1 VEVDP
6 AVVNLSQ
13 FETFFPEKRPFFT
26 EGAQMFRYGNAPSNN
41 RYNFNIYPPQWF
53 YSRRIG
59 RPPQGVGNIAADYV
73 TAPDDTTILGA
84 GKVTGKFGNGWSVG
98 VLDALTSRENAREM
112 SGGIGNRVPVEPATN
127 YLVSRMA
134 KEYSGGNSRLGFLFE
149 SVDRNLPEQLNFLRH
164 NAYVLGVDGYSKL
177 HKADWLFEWQAGMTR
192 VDGSATAIDA
202 TQTSSAH
209 YYNRPDAGYL
219 HYDPTRTA
227 LDGFGGRVMLAKQT
241 GHWRPNVQIQ
251 TYSPGF
257 EINDIGYEQRV
268 DITAT
273 HAALSYNNQDPGRY
287 TRTRSVWVGKYQNW
301 NYGRDLIANGAYGS
315 WHVQWK
321 NYWYTFGSAGKEWE
335 AMDDRTTRGGPVVRR
350 PGNHSVS
357 LGMGND
363 ERKKVY
369 AEASVNRFAAEDGTS
384 ETDYNLTLNYRPT
397 TNLLL
402 SVSPSYTF
410 EHDATQFVSTTSD
423 SRRIFSQ
430 IDQRLFQVGT
440 RIEWT
445 ATSRLSFQLYTQ
457 PLVATGAYYGFK
469 ELAAPRTNSY
479 FSTFYDGNPD
489 FNFRSVRGSAVARWE
504 FRPGSALYLVWNENR
519 AETEPFGN
527 FRLGR
532 DLRAIKGAP
541 SRDVFLVKVSY
552 WLPL

>member
-1 VEVDP
+1 
-6 AVVNLSQ
+6 
-13 FETFFPEKRPFFT
+13 
-26 EGAQMFRYGNAPSNN
+26 
-41 RYNFNIYPPQWF
+41 
-53 YSRRIG
+53 
-59 RPPQGVGNIAADYV
+59 
-73 TAPDDTTILGA
+73 
-84 GKVTGKFGNGWSVG
+84 
-98 VLDALTSRENAREM
+98 
-112 SGGIGNRVPVEPATN
+112 
-127 YLVSRMA
+127 
-134 KEYSGGNSRLGFLFE
+134 
-149 SVDRNLPEQLNFLRH
+149 
-164 NAYVLGVDGYSKL
+164 
-177 HKADWLFEWQAGMTR
+177 
-192 VDGSATAIDA
+192 
-202 TQTSSAH
+202 
-209 YYNRPDAGYL
+209 
-219 HYDPTRTA
+219 
-227 LDGFGGRVMLAKQT
+227 MLAKQT